1 MLEYALPKYFPNSH
15 TSASEMCMSASFIA
29 ALHFFLDIP
38 ETVPKL
44 EISNSSH
51 LPHLRDW

>member
-1 MLEYALPKYFPNSH
+1 MLECALPKYFPNSH
-15 TSASEMCMSASFIA
+15 TSTSEMCMSASFIA

-51 LPHLRDW
+51 IPHLRD